1 MHVIIHLLTARLPQT
16 KEANYGYK
24 YLHCHIARLLHIS
37 YQLLC
42 SICQEKRDID
52 TCSRLHLHRN
62 HIQTTLNN
70 EHPLLHQD

>member
-42 SICQEKRDID
+42 SICQEK
-52 TCSRLHLHRN
+52 
-62 HIQTTLNN
+62 
-70 EHPLLHQD
+70 EGY